1 MSNIPKGYK
10 KTKVGVIPEEWEVV
24 RFGEIFERV
33 TRKNTIGNTNVLTI
47 SAQHGL
53 INQEDFFNKSIASK
67 DLSGYILLKKGEFAY
82 NKSYSKGYP
91 MGAFKRLNLYDEG
104 VLSNLYIYFKIKDD
118 NSNFYEHYFEA
129 GLMNKEIYKIAQ
141 EGARNHGLLNMSVKE
156 FFNEIKI
163 IRPPL
168 KEQQIIAQIL
178 TTWDKAISKQKELI
192 KAKEKLKKG
201 LMQRLLS
208 AEVRFREFSDEWEE
222 VKLWDVGRIIGGGT
236 PKTTNV
242 EYWGN
247 EILWFTPTE
256 IKNKYIFDSKR
267 KISKLGLKKSSAR
280 LLPKNTLLL
289 TTRATI
295 GDIGISQKECTT
307 NQGFQS
313 IIVND
318 KNYYEYLY
326 YWLLKNK
333 KELLKR
339 ANGSTFIEIS
349 KKDIEKIPF
358 KKPPLQEQQKIAEV
372 LSMADKEIELL
383 KKELEELKKQ
393 KKGLMQR
400 LLTADVRVKV

>member
-1 MSNIPKGYK
+1 MGYIDSKEQQSVKNIFHK
-10 KTKVGVIPEEWEVV
+10 
-24 RFGEIFERV
+24 GEILFGKLRP
-33 TRKNTIGNTNVLTI
+33 
-47 SAQHGL
+47 
-53 INQEDFFNKSIASK
+53 
-67 DLSGYILLKKGEFAY
+67 YLKKYWMADFDGVCSTEFWVLNGKKVTNDY
-82 NKSYSKGYP
+82 LFQLIQTNKFNQIANISSGSKMPRADWKY
-91 MGAFKRLNLYDEG
+91 M
-104 VLSNLYIYFKIKDD
+104 S
-118 NSNFYEHYFEA
+118 
-129 GLMNKEIYKIAQ
+129 EIPFDI
-141 EGARNHGLLNMSVKE
+141 
-156 FFNEIKI
+156 
-163 IRPPL
+163 PPL
-168 KEQQIIAQIL
+168 KEQEKIAQIL